1 MVLIQR
7 ILGPAAFA
15 FAFYF
20 SHPAVWGLSLPVAA
34 LRMWQG
40 YQSAARGLPY
50 VVAELLVEGGRA
62 LQLVLVLAIGAG
74 VSLRQMGSGAT
85 WLKILQ
91 GAGRID
97 LQELLWELA
106 GYALV
111 VGLLN
116 LLLIAVLREAT
127 VATLLASLGL
137 DALDPL
143 RARQALL
150 LGLKN
155 LFVIPVSVIIL
166 VRLLRLV

>member
-15 FAFYF
+15 FTFYF
-20 SHPAVWGLSLPVAA
+20 THPAVWGLSLPVAA

-40 YQSAARGLPY
+40 YQPAARGAPY
-50 VVAELLVEGGRA
+50 VVAELLVEGGRV
-62 LQLVLVLAIGAG
+62 LQLALVLAIGGA
-74 VSLRQMGSGAT
+74 VSLRQMGSSAT

-91 GAGRID
+91 GAGRMD
-97 LQELLWELA
+97 FQEFVWELV

-111 VGLLN
+111 VGLMN
-116 LLLIAVLREAT
+116 LALAALLQET
-127 VATLLASLGL
+127 HVAALLARLGL
-137 DALDPL
+137 GALDPL

-155 LFVIPVSVIIL
+155 LFVIPTSVIIL
-166 VRLLRLV
+166 FRMLRLV